1 MEDSPFVY
9 MKTLFKE
16 YFYPTKVDNEEVWNN
31 SLIVLDTCALLN
43 LYRYS
48 ENTRNA
54 FMELLEANR
63 ERLWIPYQ
71 VAMEFLNDRREVINS
86 QEKAY
91 DDINKGLDE
100 GFNKIESALN
110 KYKKHVILDIEEI
123 KTRIVEFVS
132 EIKKDLQEKHSKHPK
147 YDEND
152 ILLAKILS
160 FYEGNVGEDFDKDKL
175 NSLYKEGE
183 QRYKQQIPPGY
194 KDEKEKSKLGNRSL
208 YGDLIVWKQIIKKAS
223 DSKCDIIFVTDDQK
237 EDWWKKEKGKK
248 ISPRLE
254 LYKEFFSE
262 SNQRV
267 LIYMADSFLRHANE
281 YLKNETKN
289 ISEET
294 IEEVRDVISKSSY
307 LDSLLNPEPLIE
319 VKNGIPTPLIVSP
332 AHKQFTIYNN
342 KYSLDTLLE
351 DSINSPINIY
361 AKDYLSKPLVVN
373 PINGQLERGTMPE
386 SLLVY
391 PNMVGTDKLNMY
403 DSSIAEFLKTINE
416 PKDKK

>member
-237 EDWWKKEKGKK
+237 EDWWKIEKGKK